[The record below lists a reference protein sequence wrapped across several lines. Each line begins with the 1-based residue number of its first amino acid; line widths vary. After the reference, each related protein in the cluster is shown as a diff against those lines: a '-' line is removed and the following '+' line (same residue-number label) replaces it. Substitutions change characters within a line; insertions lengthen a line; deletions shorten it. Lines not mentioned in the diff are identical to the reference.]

1 MKQENLKTQKQS
13 FLTKLSIVNYTL
25 SIAIASLLTACGTT
39 NTTTT
44 TRYDTDGNV
53 TETIVVESE
62 TSDLTAYINAGDG
75 NVTSLNGDIS
85 KFKLGYA
92 DVGLSWFSISGGR
105 QKAPVNTDSN
115 SAEALE
121 QISEV
126 VKATKT
132 SIITETLAINSD
144 LASANAD
151 TANADT
157 ANTTETSAD
166 TDAKTENLTTSTPIN
181 NEIDVN
187 LTNDTNDTNDTNVSN
202 DTNDT
207 NLSTVE

>member
-1 MKQENLKTQKQS
+1 MKPTNHH
-13 FLTKLSIVNYTL
+13 TKDTKKMTKILSITAILATL
-25 SIAIASLLTACGTT
+25 CLVGCGTT

-44 TRYDTDGNV
+44 TKYDTDGKV

-144 LASANAD
+144 LSTADAD
-151 TANADT
+151 TADT
-157 ANTTETSAD
+157 AEPTESAD
-166 TDAKTENLTTSTPIN
+166 ATLET
-181 NEIDVN
+181 
-187 LTNDTNDTNDTNVSN
+187 
-202 DTNDT
+202 DT